1 MSLPENSYLMR
12 VRKDQP
18 PHVRFEEPSEALE
31 VHSLAEVLM
40 RIRADDD
47 FGLSKVGILYQV
59 NNGEKQTLVENR
71 IPAAPQDGGGH
82 RREAVVAQPSL
93 PKQAVCEETLLL
105 ENLELTPTDA
115 VTYYAFAE
123 DNFPGQAKRTET
135 ELRFIDIRSFKR
147 IYRVGGT

>member
-1 MSLPENSYLMR
+1 MR

-31 VHSLAEVLM
+31 VHSIAEVLM

-47 FGLSKVGILYQV
+47 FGLSKVGILFQV
-59 NNGEKQTLVENR
+59 NNQAKTLLVENR
-71 IPAAPQDGGGH
+71 IPAAVQDGGGH
-82 RREAVVAQPSL
+82 RPGTAAKRWSAVVAKPSL

-123 DNFPGQAKRTET
+123 DNFPGQAQRTET

>member
-1 MSLPENSYLMR
+1 
-12 VRKDQP
+12 
-18 PHVRFEEPSEALE
+18 VRFEEPSEALE
-31 VHSLAEVLM
+31 VHSIAEVLM

-47 FGLSKVGILYQV
+47 FGLSKVGILFQV
-59 NNGEKQTLVENR
+59 NNQEKTLLVENR
-71 IPAAPQDGGGH
+71 IPPAVHDDDQDK
-82 RREAVVAQPSL
+82 PSL
-93 PKQAVCEETLLL
+93 PKQAVCEKTLLL

-123 DNFPGQAKRTET
+123 DNFPGQAQRTET